1 MALSDQLLGQV
12 RNNPFG
18 TAVSLRRA
26 TLVQGCNLCNS
37 HFSDDPSGHRPN
49 GWSFRFPW
57 GKFSISLFLPA
68 RLTCCFA
75 EKSSGSFL
83 VFPSQLPSPWY
94 GGCSAA
100 RASRSKLS
108 V

>member
-12 RNNPFG
+12 RNNPLG
-18 TAVSLRRA
+18 TTVKLRRA
-26 TLVQGCNLCNS
+26 TLVQRCNLCNS
-37 HFSDDPSGHRPN
+37 HFPDDPYESGHRPN
-49 GWSFRFPW
+49 GSVISISL

-83 VFPSQLPSPWY
+83 VFPGQLPSPWY

-100 RASRSKLS
+100 RA
-108 V
+108 